1 VARSLRGPAGV
12 RARPAVLIRLL
23 ACVLVGLAACTP
35 AVRVGSTGDYP
46 PFSDHST
53 AGWSGFDVEVARA
66 WSHDRG
72 RRVVLVPLRWP
83 DVETALLRHEV
94 DVVMSGVTVRADR
107 LLEGRF
113 TSAVARDEAV
123 LVGRRGAPV
132 PVHVAVNRGGH
143 LERLARA
150 RLPGA
155 RLELVDDNRGLCA
168 LLDAGTVDG
177 IVTDT
182 LELHAIAPDAAGAGL
197 VVVTRLSD
205 DRKAYFLPADSASLA
220 GDLDAW
226 LVTREADGWLP
237 ALRARLLG
245 DGTPEPPPA
254 AVARVTDLLARR
266 LMVMPAVAA
275 AKRASGL
282 GVVDAGREAEV
293 EGRAVARATAAGLAA
308 EPYRAL
314 VRAQI
319 RAARAV
325 QDTTPEAPAPVSLAT
340 ARAAIDRIDEGL
352 LPALVAALPITTPAG
367 VLVEAIRGE
376 AGVPGLSDDV
386 MRPVAEALRSLTPAS
401 AGGKDALRGP
411 GGSAKLAGG
420 EDLHGEGDLERCD
433 ACRE

>member
-1 VARSLRGPAGV
+1 MARSLHGPTGV

-46 PFSDHST
+46 PFSERST

-72 RRVVLVPLRWP
+72 RRLVLVPLRWP
-83 DVETALLRHEV
+83 DVESALQHHEV

-123 LVGRRGAPV
+123 LVGRRGAPA

-155 RLELVDDNRGLCA
+155 RLELVDDNRRLRA

-182 LELHAIAPDAAGAGL
+182 LELHAIAPDAASAGL
-197 VVVTRLSD
+197 VVVTALSD
-205 DRKAYFLPADSASLA
+205 DRKAYFLPADAASLA
-220 GDLDAW
+220 SDLDAW
-226 LVTREADGWLP
+226 LLTREADGWLP

-245 DGTPEPPPA
+245 DGTPEPQPA

-293 EGRAVARATAAGLAA
+293 EARAVARATAAGLARRA
-308 EPYRAL
+308 VPGAGPRADQGRARGAGGDARRRRCRYRSRRL
-314 VRAQI
+314 VR
-319 RAARAV
+319 
-325 QDTTPEAPAPVSLAT
+325 PST
-340 ARAAIDRIDEGL
+340 ASTRGCWSPSSPPCRSRH
-352 LPALVAALPITTPAG
+352 LPACWSRRSGAK
-367 VLVEAIRGE
+367 RGW
-376 AGVPGLSDDV
+376 
-386 MRPVAEALRSLTPAS
+386 PAS
-401 AGGKDALRGP
+401 RTTSCAPSPR
-411 GGSAKLAGG
+411 
-420 EDLHGEGDLERCD
+420 RC
-433 ACRE
+433 AR